1 MARKAIYKH
10 ATQVDTSTYA
20 DDPAYPIGSGEW
32 NESPDP
38 AGMLGFTAQTIASA
52 SSITPTNSV
61 ISLTG
66 STNVSTIA
74 VAETNEY
81 DLLYVLTTGS
91 VTLVNTSSPSSSGDI
106 KLMADANKDLSTTV
120 PTILIRKGTYWY
132 EYGGSAATTPT
143 DITIA
148 DESSDTTCFP
158 LFTTAATG
166 DLAPK
171 SGSNLTF
178 NSSSGILTATGFAGD
193 ITGDVTGDAS
203 GTAGIAT
210 LVTITDNESTDESNA
225 LIFTAGG
232 AQTGGNLGLE
242 SDGTCTYN
250 PSTGKITATG
260 FVGALTGNASG
271 SSATCS
277 GLAAT
282 ATALATARTIGGTSF
297 DGTANIAVGLSA
309 TTTALATARTIG
321 GTSFDGTANIAVA
334 TATEAT
340 TVTCADNA
348 ANETVYPTFVDGAT
362 GAQDLETD
370 TGLNYNPSTGLLSAV
385 GLTLS
390 GDLTVN
396 GTTTTLDTTNL
407 LVEDKNIIIGSVDT
421 PSDSTADGGGIT
433 LKGATDKTITW
444 TNATDDFD
452 FSENI
457 DIASGKVY
465 KINGT
470 DVKNVT
476 ETLTNKTLTAPTL
489 TTPALGTPAS
499 GALTNCTALPAAQ
512 VAQGTMASGM
522 VLVAPV
528 LGTPASG
535 ALTNCTALPA
545 AQVAQ
550 GTMASGMVLV
560 APALGTPASGVLT
573 NCTGLDSAGIV
584 SGAIDA
590 AHLSAGAK
598 KEFIMISLSDEE
610 SDLETGTNKAVFQM
624 PYAFTITDIRATVG
638 TAPTGSTL
646 VVDINKSG
654 SSILT
659 TKLSIDVSENT
670 STSAATAHVI
680 ASGDTT
686 FADGAIVAFDIDQIG
701 SSTAGAG
708 LKVALI
714 GYQT

>member
-297 DGTANIAVGLSA
+297 DGTANIAVGLA
-309 TTTALATARTIG
+309 GTATALATARTIG

-340 TVTCADNA
+340 NVTAV
-348 ANETVYPTFVDGAT
+348 ANNSTNESVYLTFVDGAT
-362 GAQDLETD
+362 GTQGVETD
-370 TGLNYNPSTGLLSAV
+370 TGLSYNPSTGIIVAT

-390 GDLTVN
+390 GDLTVS
-396 GTTTTLDTTNL
+396 GTTTTINSTTL
-407 LVEDKNIIIGSVDT
+407 TVDDKNIELGSVGT
-421 PSDSTADGGGIT
+421 PSDTTADGGGIT
-433 LKGATDKTITW
+433 LKGATDKTLIWDNANDNW
-444 TNATDDFD
+444 TSNQDW
-452 FSENI
+452 N
-457 DIASGKVY
+457 IASGKVF
-465 KINGT
+465 KINNV
-470 DVKNVT
+470 DVKNVA

-499 GALTNCTALPAAQ
+499 G
-512 VAQGTMASGM
+512 V
-522 VLVAPV
+522 
-528 LGTPASG
+528 
-535 ALTNCTALPA
+535 LTNCTALPA

-573 NCTGLDSAGIV
+573 NATGLVATTGLTASGTKNSTTFLRGDNTWAAAGGGNPSDDVDYSGDYDIEDLQRACFEIQSSSFDS
-584 SGAIDA
+584 D
-590 AHLSAGAK
+590 
-598 KEFIMISLSDEE
+598 
-610 SDLETGTNKAVFQM
+610 GTNNNDRTGEAEMYVR
-624 PYAFTITDIRATVG
+624 TIDSNNDGLFIRIKKN
-638 TAPTGSTL
+638 GSNQYL
-646 VVDINKSG
+646 Q
-654 SSILT
+654 
-659 TKLSIDVSENT
+659 
-670 STSAATAHVI
+670 I
-680 ASGDTT
+680 A
-686 FADGAIVAFDIDQIG
+686 
-701 SSTAGAG
+701 
-708 LKVALI
+708 
-714 GYQT
+714 